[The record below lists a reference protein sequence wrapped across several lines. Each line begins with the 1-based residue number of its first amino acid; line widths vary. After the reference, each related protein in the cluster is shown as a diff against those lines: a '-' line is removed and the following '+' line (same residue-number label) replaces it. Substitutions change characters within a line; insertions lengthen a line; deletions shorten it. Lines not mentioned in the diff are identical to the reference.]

1 MLRHNVK
8 SKFTLLLI
16 ALVVV
21 CLEGL
26 ALAQQTSK
34 VPRVGIFGNPRHQRS
49 RMLEAFRQGLHE
61 RGYIEGQNIILQ
73 PEPIVPGD
81 IGRHDQIAASF
92 VRQQIDII
100 VAGNYLAVFA
110 AMKATNRIPI
120 VIIIPGDPVLPGFVR
135 NLKRPGGNV
144 TGVSGITSE
153 LGGKW
158 LELLKETVPSIK
170 RVAVFW
176 NREAENYLPTWKSVE
191 EAAQAHGVDLE
202 WLEVRVS
209 TDTRRKV
216 KSALWS
222 RPDAFVV
229 LPAYVRNMIE
239 EIADGALKSRLPSIF
254 WRTDFDLD
262 DNGGLMAYGA
272 NRMEQSRRAAY
283 VVDKILKGAKPA
295 DLPLELPKSFELVIN
310 LKIAKQIGVTIPPR
324 VLAWADRV
332 IK

>member
-1 MLRHNVK
+1 VK
-8 SKFTLLLI
+8 SKFTLLFI

-61 RGYIEGQNIILQ
+61 LGYIEGQSIILQ

-92 VRQQIDII
+92 VRQQIDVI

-110 AMKATNRIPI
+110 AMKATSRIPI

-158 LELLKETVPSIK
+158 LELLKETVPSTK

-191 EAAQAHGVDLE
+191 EAAHAHGVDLE

-209 TDTRRKV
+209 TDTRRKIT
-216 KSALWS
+216 SALWS

-239 EIADGALKSRLPSIF
+239 EVADGALKSRLPSIF

-295 DLPLELPKSFELVIN
+295 DLPVELPKSFELVIN
-310 LKIAKQIGVTIPPR
+310 LKVAKQIGVTIPPR

-332 IK
+332 LK